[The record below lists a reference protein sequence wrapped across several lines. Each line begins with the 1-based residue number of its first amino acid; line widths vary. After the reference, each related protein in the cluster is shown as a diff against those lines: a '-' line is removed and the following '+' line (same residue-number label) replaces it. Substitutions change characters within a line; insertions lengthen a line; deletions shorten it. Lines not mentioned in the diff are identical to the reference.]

1 MTKFRLSESTAK
13 EALPQKASKKKSSTG
28 IRGRET
34 ANLDNTANNP
44 HSTDNS
50 QKPAVFPDR
59 ISEVTAANSSKS
71 VKKTAKDK
79 TNVAP
84 LSGPET
90 TGSQQLKTSETL
102 TNSAELL
109 PAPTPSLETPVQDAT
124 KPSPAPIPTTVEI
137 VCDSREFNDY
147 IQALKGIIP
156 NNSTHPILHNVLIE
170 ADLKAQ
176 HLHLTA
182 YNLEFGM
189 QVSFDANV
197 NQAGKLTL
205 PAPILADILGKF
217 PNGSLT
223 LKSSCEII
231 KGSDVP
237 SVSATL
243 SASRSKHA
251 IRGLAADE
259 FPAIPS
265 VQQKL
270 VTLPASVLISVLKA
284 SLFAVSSEENKRILT
299 GGNFQLS
306 HDADRGLDKLRVWT
320 TDGHRVAMVLGLNE
334 SSNSHL
340 SSSQIINFTVPAK
353 VLRLL
358 ERSLNSADKVTIY
371 YEGLPE
377 QPSNFV
383 AFEWNNWRLTTKL
396 LEGQYPIC
404 DQIIAP
410 YGPEFSHQVVVERLS
425 FLKALERLASHSDKS
440 HLTAI
445 LEFDLDAQQVRAS
458 LNNTLSSGTETVD
471 AKLWGCEFR
480 LKCDIR
486 YLIDTAKAISSSDL
500 RVLMATPTT
509 PLLIAPFGTPASG
522 TEALE
527 CEYIVAPQE

>member
-1 MTKFRLSESTAK
+1 MAKSRLTGTPPQEEILERTVKKKRSTA
-13 EALPQKASKKKSSTG
+13 
-28 IRGRET
+28 T
-34 ANLDNTANNP
+34 A
-44 HSTDNS
+44 HNS
-50 QKPAVFPDR
+50 AKTVK
-59 ISEVTAANSSKS
+59 KS
-71 VKKTAKDK
+71 VKPTTETDSVCEPLTISPQKVEASQTY
-79 TNVAP
+79 TNLA
-84 LSGPET
+84 
-90 TGSQQLKTSETL
+90 
-102 TNSAELL
+102 AL
-109 PAPTPSLETPVQDAT
+109 PSVDAPSLETLSNEAIL
-124 KPSPAPIPTTVEI
+124 PSPSPLPSAIEVA
-137 VCDSREFNDY
+137 CNSREFNDY

-156 NNSTHPILHNVLIE
+156 SNSSHPILSNILIE
-170 ADLKAQ
+170 ADAETQ

-189 QVSFDANV
+189 QVSFGANV
-197 NQAGKLTL
+197 NQSGKLTL

-223 LKSSCEII
+223 LKSSSEII

-306 HDADRGLDKLRVWT
+306 HDADRGLDQLRVWT

-334 SSNSHL
+334 SSNSYLL
-340 SSSQIINFTVPAK
+340 SRQVVNFTVPAK
-353 VLRLL
+353 VLRVL
-358 ERSLNSADKVTIY
+358 ERSVNASDKVTIY
-371 YEGLPE
+371 YDGSAEK
-377 QPSNFV
+377 PSNFV
-383 AFEWNNWRLTTKL
+383 AFEWKNLRLTAQL
-396 LEGQYPIC
+396 LEGNYPKC

-410 YGPEFSHQVVVERLS
+410 YRSELSHQIVVERLS
-425 FLKALERLASHSDKS
+425 FLKALERLATHSDKS
-440 HLTAI
+440 HITAI
-445 LEFDLDAQQVRAS
+445 FDFDLEVQQVRAS
-458 LNNTLSSGTETVD
+458 LHNTLSSGTETVD
-471 AKLWGCEFR
+471 AKLWGCDFR

-486 YLIDTAKAISSSDL
+486 YLIDTIKAVSSSDL
-500 RVLMATPTT
+500 RLLMATPTA
-509 PLLIAPFGTPASG
+509 PLLIVPFGTPASG

-527 CEYIVAPQE
+527 CEYVVAPQE